1 MTPLDSIAVALYFG
15 VIIGVGFW
23 QRRRTVDTLES
34 HFLGE
39 RRIHWFLLALSGAI
53 SNFDLTGT
61 MWIVSV
67 LYTLGIQSWWQ
78 QWMWGVA
85 LPAFGLAYMAKWV
98 RRSAAM
104 TGAEWMIT
112 RFGDD
117 SAGRAARYA
126 YASVAVLFTAGAVAY
141 ALQGMIKFSD
151 YFLKQETP
159 TATWTAIETAVG
171 VSPSVLASL
180 IVLGAT
186 AAYVIAGGLYSVVA
200 TDALQAVVLTVSA
213 FLIAGVAFAKATPA
227 VMAEHVPADF
237 AALTPM
243 WRLTGWRLAER
254 PDLAPFGW
262 FVIAWVGKG
271 FLTNAGGPAHM
282 YDFQRYLAA
291 RSPRDACKLAAA
303 WPFFLAPRWA
313 MTMGIVLLALTSQS
327 RTGDPE
333 QILPAI
339 LHEFLPSGVRGIVL
353 AGLIAAFMTT
363 LAATINSGA
372 AYLAKDLYLPLV
384 KSASSRVPMHAVS
397 GLATLAVVLVGA
409 VVGVYSK
416 SIEAIWNWLQM
427 SFVSGLVIPNCLRWY
442 WWRLNGWGYAAGV
455 VTGSVASLLWL
466 LAPGWGDYYAFMA
479 IALTTAVACVAASLL
494 TAATPR
500 AVLVKFYETVRPFG
514 WWNHVARDA
523 ASRATA
529 GRMTEPGVKLTAF
542 NLFVAICGMTALYLF
557 PMYVV
562 GRWYAEATAS
572 CLVFVVAVVA
582 LRFSWWPSL
591 PADPPPST
599 FEPRA

>member
-1 MTPLDSIAVALYFG
+1 MTPLDGIAVLLYFG
-15 VIIGVGFW
+15 VIVGVGLW
-23 QRRRTVDTLES
+23 QRRRTAATLEA

-39 RRIHWFLLALSGAI
+39 RQISWPLLALSGAI

-67 LYTLGIQSWWQ
+67 LYTLGVQAWWQ

-117 SAGRAARYA
+117 AAGKTARYS

-141 ALQGMIKFSD
+141 ALQGLIKFSD
-151 YFLKQETP
+151 YFLKHEIP
-159 TATWTAIETAVG
+159 TATWNYFESTIG
-171 VSPSVLASL
+171 VSPSVLMSL
-180 IVLGAT
+180 AVLGMT

-200 TDALQAVVLTVSA
+200 TDAIQAVLLTVSS
-213 FLIAGVAFAKATPA
+213 LIIAGIAYSHATPQL
-227 VMAEHVPADF
+227 MQTHVPADF
-237 AALTPM
+237 ADLIPK

-313 MTMGIVLLALTSQS
+313 MTMGIVLLALTTN
-327 RTGDPE
+327 TGTSDPE
-333 QILPAI
+333 QIMPAI
-339 LHEFLPSGVRGIVL
+339 LRDFLPAGIRGVIL
-353 AGLIAAFMTT
+353 AGLVAAFMTT

-372 AYLAKDLYLPLV
+372 AYLATDLYIPLLR
-384 KSASSRVPMHAVS
+384 SNESRVPLTVVS
-397 GLATLAVVLVGA
+397 GAATLAVVAIGA
-409 VVGVYSK
+409 IAGVYSH
-416 SIEAIWNWLQM
+416 SIDVIWNWLQM

-442 WWRLNGWGYAAGV
+442 WWRLNGWGYAAGII
-455 VTGSVASLLWL
+455 TGSVASLLWL
-466 LAPGWGDYYAFMA
+466 LVPSSTDYYAFLTIALCTA
-479 IALTTAVACVAASLL
+479 IASVVVSLA

-500 AVLVKFYETVRPFG
+500 PVLIDFYETVRPFG
-514 WWNHVARDA
+514 CWRSVARESGAVAARPDA
-523 ASRATA
+523 A
-529 GRMTEPGVKLTAF
+529 EPSVALTLF
-542 NLFVAICGMTALYLF
+542 NLFVGICGVTALYLF
-557 PMYVV
+557 PMYLV
-562 GRWYAEATAS
+562 GRWHAEAVT
-572 CLVFVVAVVA
+572 CGIVFILTIGI
-582 LRFSWWPSL
+582 LRYSWWPRL
-591 PADPPPST
+591 PADAPPSLM
-599 FEPRA
+599 

>member
-1 MTPLDSIAVALYFG
+1 MTPLDGIAVALYFG
-15 VIIGVGFW
+15 VIVGVGVW
-23 QRRRTVDTLES
+23 QRRRTAGTLES

-39 RRIHWFLLALSGAI
+39 RRIPWLLLALSGAI

-67 LYTLGIQSWWQ
+67 LYTLGIQAWWQ

-117 SAGRAARYA
+117 AAGRAARYA

-151 YFLKQETP
+151 YFLKHETP
-159 TATWTAIETAVG
+159 TATWNAIETTIG

-180 IVLGAT
+180 VVLGAT

-200 TDALQAVVLTVSA
+200 TDALQAVVLTLSA
-213 FLIAGVAFAKATPA
+213 FLIAAIAFAEATPA
-227 VMAEHVPADF
+227 LMAEHVPVDF
-237 AALTPM
+237 ADLTPV

-313 MTMGIVLLALTSQS
+313 MTMGIVLLALTSQR
-327 RTGDPE
+327 RTSDPE

-339 LHEFLPSGVRGIVL
+339 LHDFLPTGVRGVVL

-372 AYLAKDLYLPLV
+372 AYLAKDLYVPLV
-384 KSASSRVPMHAVS
+384 RSASSRAPMNGVS
-397 GLATLAVVLVGA
+397 GLATLAVVLFGA
-409 VVGVYSK
+409 IVGVYSP
-416 SIEAIWNWLQM
+416 SIEVIWNWLQM

-455 VTGSVASLLWL
+455 ITGSVASLLWL
-466 LAPGWGDYYAFMA
+466 LAPAWADYYAFVA
-479 IALTTAVACVAASLL
+479 IALSTAIACVAGSLL

-500 AVLVKFYETVRPFG
+500 AVLIDFYETIRPFG
-514 WWNHVARDA
+514 WWGNVARDA
-523 ASRATA
+523 PPRPVVGGVA
-529 GRMTEPGVKLTAF
+529 EPGAMLTAF
-542 NLFVAICGMTALYLF
+542 NLFTAICGMTALYLF
-557 PMYVV
+557 PMYLV
-562 GRWYAEATAS
+562 GRWHVEAIIS
-572 CLVFVVAVVA
+572 GVVFFVAVIV
-582 LRFSWWPSL
+582 LRLSWWPSL
-591 PADPPPST
+591 PADIPLST
-599 FEPRA
+599 SEHRA

>member
-1 MTPLDSIAVALYFG
+1 MTPIDGVAVALYFV
-15 VIIGVGFW
+15 VIIGVGLW
-23 QRRRTVDTLES
+23 QRRRTVGTLES

-39 RRIHWFLLALSGAI
+39 RRIPWLLLALSGAI

-98 RRSAAM
+98 RRSGAM

-117 SAGRAARYA
+117 AAGRAARYA

-151 YFLKQETP
+151 YFLKHEMP
-159 TATWTAIETAVG
+159 TATWTTIETTIG
-171 VSPSVLASL
+171 VSPSIVASLLVLA
-180 IVLGAT
+180 VT

-200 TDALQAVVLTVSA
+200 TDAVQAIVLTASA
-213 FLIAGVAFAKATPA
+213 LIIAGIAFVKATPSL
-227 VMAEHVPADF
+227 MAEHVPADF
-237 AALTPM
+237 ADLIPA

-271 FLTNAGGPAHM
+271 FLMNAGGPAQI

-303 WPFFLAPRWA
+303 WPFFLVPRWA
-313 MTMGIVLLALTSQS
+313 MTMGIVLLALTSPIQTS
-327 RTGDPE
+327 DPE

-339 LHEFLPSGVRGIVL
+339 LRDSLPAGVRGIVL

-372 AYLAKDLYLPLV
+372 AYLARDLYVPLV
-384 KSASSRVPMHAVS
+384 HSASSRAPMNAVS
-397 GLATLAVVLVGA
+397 GLATLAVVLFGA
-409 VVGVYSK
+409 VVGVYSH

-427 SFVSGLVIPNCLRWY
+427 SFISGLVIPNCLRWY
-442 WWRLNGWGYAAGV
+442 WWRFNGWGYAAGV
-455 VTGSVASLLWL
+455 ITGTVTSLLWL
-466 LAPGWGDYYAFMA
+466 LVPAWGNYYAFMA
-479 IALTTAVACVAASLL
+479 IALSTAIACVVGSLL

-500 AVLVKFYETVRPFG
+500 AVLIDFYETIRPFG
-514 WWNHVARDA
+514 WWGKVSRDA
-523 ASRATA
+523 SP
-529 GRMTEPGVKLTAF
+529 GRSAALVAEPGAMLTAF

-557 PMYVV
+557 PMYLV
-562 GRWYAEATAS
+562 GRWRVESTT
-572 CLVFVVAVVA
+572 CGVVFLVAVIV
-582 LRFSWWPSL
+582 LRFSWWPSI
-591 PADPPPST
+591 PADLPPST
-599 FEPRA
+599 SKQRV